1 MRKSRSLV
9 GNLNLAK
16 EYAPRAAT
24 KMGMTVEG
32 MVTISEFKSALLRGA
47 VGWFQAPKK
56 PPSVGLKTSKF
67 HQPFK
72 ISGKGLI
79 DAMKTPKNGII
90 QTSETT
96 HAMIWVKIV
105 NFFAS
110 LSLATMF
117 SRLNFSPSY

>member
-24 KMGMTVEG
+24 SMGMKVEG
-32 MVTISEFKSALLRGA
+32 MVTMREFRRALLRGA
-47 VGWFQAPKK
+47 VGWFQAPRK
-56 PPSVGLKTSKF
+56 PLSVGLKTSKF

-79 DAMKTPKNGII
+79 DAMTTPRNGII
-90 QTSETT
+90 QISETA
-96 HAMIWVKIV
+96 HAIIWVKIV
-105 NFFAS
+105 NFFAFF
-110 LSLATMF
+110 SLATM
-117 SRLNFSPSY
+117 SSLLNFSPSC